1 MPEDHPTT
9 GAGDDVAVGL
19 LPPTGWLRATHAD
32 RTGWLDDVG
41 AAGIDHVAVGD
52 HVSFLVGAGSDGLI
66 DAATL
71 LASNPTLAVHTAA
84 YLLPLRHPVLV
95 ARQLATIAELAPGR
109 LIFGVGVGG
118 EDRHE
123 IEVCGVDP
131 ARRGR
136 RMDESLVA
144 LRGLLAGRATTTA
157 GPELE
162 LRDALVLPAPDPPV
176 PFLIAGR
183 SRAATRRAGR
193 FGDGWLGLWVSARR
207 FGDAVAEVT
216 EDAAAAGRYPSTF
229 RHSLNVW
236 CAFDDDRSSAR
247 HRLEEAMGSL
257 YHLPLERF
265 ERWSP
270 FGSPG
275 EVAAFLA
282 PYVEAGCSTFNLI
295 AQGRSRR
302 AVIDGVAEVR
312 AALGGSPSAEAHPVR
327 HPAV

>member
-9 GAGDDVAVGL
+9 GAGDGVAVGL
-19 LPPTGWLRATHAD
+19 LPPTGWLRASHVD
-32 RTGWLDDVG
+32 RTAWLGHVG

-52 HVSFLVGAGSDGLI
+52 HVSFFVGAGSDGLV

-71 LASNPTLAVHTAA
+71 LASHPTLAVHTAA

-95 ARQLATIAELAPGR
+95 ARQLATLAEVAPGR
-109 LIFGVGVGG
+109 LTLGVGVGG

-123 IEVCGVDP
+123 IEICGVDP

-144 LRGLLAGRATTTA
+144 LRELLAGRSTTVV
-157 GPELE
+157 GEE
-162 LRDALVLPAPDPPV
+162 FDLRDALVLPAPDPPV
-176 PFLIAGR
+176 PILIAGR

-193 FGDGWLGLWVSARR
+193 LGEGWLGLWVSARR
-207 FGDAVAEVT
+207 FAEALREVADDGE
-216 EDAAAAGRYPSTF
+216 AAGRDPSEF
-229 RHSLNVW
+229 RHALNVW
-236 CAFDDDRSSAR
+236 CAFDDQRSSAR
-247 HRLEEAMGSL
+247 ALLEDAMGSL
-257 YHLPLERF
+257 YHLPFDRF

-270 FGSPG
+270 FGSPA
-275 EVAAFLA
+275 EVAAFLV

-295 AQGRSRR
+295 AQGRSRA

-312 AALGGSPSAEAHPVR
+312 AVLRGS
-327 HPAV
+327 

>member
-1 MPEDHPTT
+1 VPEHEPKPGTPTGVT
-9 GAGDDVAVGL
+9 VGL
-19 LPPTGWLRATHAD
+19 LPPTSWLRDGAAE
-32 RTGWLDDVG
+32 RAAWLSEVS

-71 LASNPTLAVHTAA
+71 LSSHPTLAVHTAA

-109 LIFGVGVGG
+109 LTFGVGVGG

-136 RMDESLVA
+136 RMDQSLVA
-144 LRGLLAGRATTTA
+144 LRDQLARRATTTT
-157 GPELE
+157 GPEFE
-162 LRDALVLPAPDPPV
+162 IRDALVLPAPDPPV

-193 FGDGWLGLWVSARR
+193 LGDGWLGLWVSARR
-207 FGDAVAEVT
+207 FADAVAEVA
-216 EDAAAAGRYPSTF
+216 EDAEAAGRDPSTF

-236 CAFDDDRSSAR
+236 CSFDDDPSSAR
-247 HRLEEAMGSL
+247 RLLEDAMGSL

-275 EVAAFLA
+275 EVVAFLA

-302 AVIDGVAEVR
+302 SIIDGVAEVR
-312 AALGGSPSAEAHPVR
+312 VALGGR
-327 HPAV
+327 

>member
-1 MPEDHPTT
+1 MPEDRSTAR
-9 GAGDDVAVGL
+9 AGRDVTVGL
-19 LPPTGWLRATHAD
+19 LPPTAWLRDRHSD
-32 RTGWLDDVG
+32 RTAWLGDV
-41 AAGIDHVAVGD
+41 AAVGIDHVAVGD
-52 HVSFLVGAGSDGLI
+52 HVSFFVGAGSDGLV

-71 LASNPTLAVHTAA
+71 LASHPTLAVHTAA

-95 ARQLATIAELAPGR
+95 ARQLATLAELAPGR
-109 LIFGVGVGG
+109 LTFGVGVGG

-144 LRGLLAGRATTTA
+144 LRELLAGRSTTLA
-157 GPELE
+157 GEE
-162 LRDALVLPAPDPPV
+162 FDLRDALVVPAPDPAIPILV
-176 PFLIAGR
+176 AGR

-193 FGDGWLGLWVSARR
+193 LGDGWLGLWVSARR
-207 FGDAVAEVT
+207 FAEAVQEVADDG
-216 EDAAAAGRYPSTF
+216 EAAGRDPWAF
-229 RHSLNVW
+229 RHALNVW
-236 CAFDDDRSSAR
+236 CAFDDDRPSAR
-247 HRLEEAMGSL
+247 ALLEDAMGAL
-257 YHLPLERF
+257 YHLPFDRF

-275 EVAAFLA
+275 EVAAFLV

-295 AQGRSRR
+295 AQGRSRG

-312 AALGGSPSAEAHPVR
+312 AVLLAS
-327 HPAV
+327 